1 LASSIPASLIPF
13 ARDQASALSVGIQF
27 SSKLHERKTT
37 QLHRNQSLYVKEIWV
52 LLLLGPA
59 PTGTGTIALD
69 PTFRSFTLLE
79 PVSH

>member
-1 LASSIPASLIPF
+1 MSCLI
-13 ARDQASALSVGIQF
+13 S
-27 SSKLHERKTT
+27 H
-37 QLHRNQSLYVKEIWV
+37 

-69 PTFRSFTLLE
+69 PTFGGFTSLE